1 MDDNPTLKE
10 LFSSAEEERLAIES
24 ARYAPNSPEYHS
36 AASSALQ
43 AYQKSLDLISSLSL
57 FSPNETLEDLS
68 TSHLPYLLTHFHVAE
83 LTQRLPAPSLSGRK
97 RLLTAAR
104 DAYERY
110 LHLNDSYDLLT
121 PQYKKLLERYTDSP
135 LEFVVASTSDPALRR
150 NAKIANLKAEKELR
164 SRLEFL
170 RKRPEYGNGA
180 DGGDEEVVRQ
190 THLANLAFN
199 THMAFQALE
208 GLNREWDVLGEAPEP
223 LLPGAG
229 QEAEEDARRRAAGA
243 GAGAGEK
250 DGYSERLDQPLRRLQ
265 SVMGGPLLT
274 KQGKPLQPFT
284 LLGNRQELANGV
296 FRPGHNL
303 PTMTIDEYLEEERRR
318 GGIIEGGGEA
328 SGRQPEPDE
337 DNYEKADAETMKA
350 REWDEFKEA
359 NHRGSGNT
367 LNRG

>member
-1 MDDNPTLKE
+1 MDDNPTSLKE
-10 LFSSAEEERLAIES
+10 LFSSAEEKRLAIES
-24 ARYAPNSPEYHS
+24 AHYPPNSPEYHS
-36 AASSALQ
+36 AVSSALQ
-43 AYQKSLDLISSLSL
+43 AYQTSLDLISTLSL

-68 TSHLPYLLTHFHVAE
+68 TSQLPYLLTHYHLAE
-83 LTQRLPAPSLSGRK
+83 LTQRLPAPSLADRK

-104 DAYERY
+104 SAYERY
-110 LHLNDSYDLLT
+110 LHLNDTYDLLT
-121 PQYKKLLERYTDSP
+121 PPYKKLLERYTDSP
-135 LEFVVASTSDPALRR
+135 LDFAVASTSDPALRR
-150 NAKIANLKAEKELR
+150 DAKIANLKAEKELR
-164 SRLEFL
+164 SRLDFL

-190 THLANLAFN
+190 THVANLAFC

-208 GLNREWDVLGEAPEP
+208 GLNREWDVLGQAPEP
-223 LLPGAG
+223 LRPEAG
-229 QEAEEDARRRAAGA
+229 MEAEEDARRRAAGA
-243 GAGAGEK
+243 GAGDK

-284 LLGNRQELANGV
+284 LLGNRQELAQGV

-350 REWDEFKEA
+350 REWDEFTES